1 MRRIQTIEFKLSIM
15 ITIIIT
21 FIVRST
27 ITKDGSII
35 EYLFGFPFGYLHI
48 YQLNKSN
55 SNLFVNLFNGNKGM
69 NINVFE
75 LFINIVIIYFLLL
88 LIKKFYIN
96 IRGTKSQ

>member
-15 ITIIIT
+15 IALITT
-21 FIVRST
+21 FIIPST

-35 EYLFGFPFGYLHI
+35 EYLFGFPFGYLYI
-48 YQLNKSN
+48 YQLSESN
-55 SNLFVNLFNGNKGM
+55 LNLFVNLFNGNKGM

-75 LFINIVIIYFLLL
+75 LFINVVIIYFLLL
-88 LIKKFYIN
+88 LIKKIYIN